1 MNDIL
6 DDCSSELRYIFDN
19 NEELMKLLHLIK
31 KINSFPQVKKQSR
44 TDSRC
49 LYEAISKGLSV
60 NFLEQ
65 SIENSFPPLQKP
77 AGANLPLNLKFNKT
91 VRMLRGIR
99 KDQSFF
105 LRKTSVGEI
114 YGALWPWQSEPQNA
128 TIFLGLNGDTIKEDN
143 YHQLEELIEQVCCQ
157 KD

>member
-1 MNDIL
+1 MYDIKEVNNKALRDIL
-6 DDCSSELRYIFDN
+6 ENDED
-19 NEELMKLLHLIK
+19 LMKLFHLIK
-31 KINSFPQVKKQSR
+31 KLNALPHVIKQSR
-44 TDSRC
+44 PDSRC
-49 LYEAISKGLSV
+49 LYEAISKGLSIGS
-60 NFLEQ
+60 LEQ
-65 SIENSFPPLQKP
+65 IIEDFFIPLQKP
-77 AGANLPLNLKFNKT
+77 AGTNLPLKLKLNKT

-143 YHQLEELIEQVCCQ
+143 YRQLEELIEQVCCQ
-157 KD
+157 KE